1 MPTTIFS
8 DKQFQTTLKE
18 WTRDLEEHPELF
30 QADGVVQVLATRLK
44 DVSCAEYYTYSF
56 SSQDKTG
63 MKMFF
68 KFTQLFLETHHISE
82 EEATTLDETI
92 NRTLPINWKEKNLL
106 KQQILASETFT
117 APSKETSIE
126 SQLHKQI
133 TTKQVEMTE
142 HTAQLKEIKRKD
154 KRNVTLGSIGTFV
167 GVASLFTVLPL
178 LLAFTPL
185 APIAAIG
192 IALGVAIAFMGP
204 GLFLVCKEENNVE
217 KRMDILD
224 TDEEQIKALLKYRT
238 LVKEEP
244 FTAFMERI
252 GSSKFQKLYDDPKK
266 IGPLFQLYELEK
278 QELEIRR
285 QIAEAEQKTA
295 LASEAEQL
303 KVRTPLNRQ
312 LLECIEKEERLRAE
326 LAV

>member
-1 MPTTIFS
+1 MPATIFR

-18 WTRDLEEHPELF
+18 WTRDLKEHPESF
-30 QADGVVQVLATRLK
+30 QADGVVQALATRLK
-44 DVSCAEYYTYSF
+44 DVSCTEYYTYSF
-56 SSQDKTG
+56 SPEDRTG

-68 KFTQLFLETHHISE
+68 KFTQLFLESHHITE
-82 EEATTLDETI
+82 EEAVTLDETVS
-92 NRTLPINWKEKNLL
+92 RTLPMNWKEKNFL
-106 KQQILASETFT
+106 KQQILASETIT
-117 APSKETSIE
+117 APSKESSIE
-126 SQLHKQI
+126 SMLHKQI

-142 HTAQLKEIKRKD
+142 HTAQLKEIKRKEN
-154 KRNVTLGSIGTFV
+154 RNMTLGSIGMLA
-167 GVASLFTVLPL
+167 GLASLVTVLPL
-178 LLAFTPL
+178 LLVFTPL
-185 APIAAIG
+185 APLAAIG
-192 IALGVAIAFMGP
+192 IAIGVAIAFIGP
-204 GLFLVCKEENNVE
+204 GIFLFLKDEDNVG
-217 KRMDILD
+217 
-224 TDEEQIKALLKYRT
+224 THNSSVSNDEQQIKALLKYRA
-238 LVKEEP
+238 LAKEEP

-252 GSSKFQKLYDDPKK
+252 GSSKFQKLSEDPMK